1 MPADPVDRINAINDT
16 VRRTRVGETQTIL
29 TELPAEFKDSI
40 ILAKHLVERED
51 ANLLHS
57 LSYVFGNA
65 DTSEDDL
72 DAADGSG
79 LTDCS

>member
-1 MPADPVDRINAINDT
+1 M
-16 VRRTRVGETQTIL
+16 L
-29 TELPAEFKDSI
+29 TELPTEFKDTI
-40 ILAKHLVERED
+40 IIAKHLVERED